1 MLDRR
6 RSTAQLLS
14 LGKRRS
20 IINGEKL
27 HVPRRCKIFYKFWWS
42 EELTILKQ
50 DAVETDR
57 AWKAARRPRFGPIF
71 DKRQRSRLKYRKCI
85 RECQNRSTLVYTN
98 DLHDALLRKM
108 ELSFGNVG
116 VQIFSQ

>member
-1 MLDRR
+1 MMRNYTFPD
-6 RSTAQLLS
+6 AV
-14 LGKRRS
+14 
-20 IINGEKL
+20 IIFN
-27 HVPRRCKIFYKFWWS
+27 KFWWS

-71 DKRQRSRLKYRKCI
+71 DKRQRSRLKYWKCI

-98 DLHDALLRKM
+98 DLHDALLYVKM
-108 ELSFGNVG
+108 ELSLEMLACK
-116 VQIFSQ
+116 FSVSE